1 MPEPLPTHRIALE
14 PRSGIWLMFYET
26 LITSSLRKQ
35 PDGSYEQQLLR
46 IFTNFYTAETK
57 ALFLKA
63 DRHINSDI
71 IIRDD
76 NQRNVMLR
84 QL

>member
-46 IFTNFYTAETK
+46 IFNDFASAEIE
-57 ALFLKA
+57 ALLLIN